1 MERKTFIKTCGMACM
16 GGMLLGPLLEGCS
29 STKMIPGTIAGSDLV
44 LPTTAFF
51 TKSGKYRTYVL
62 VGNEQLRFPIC
73 LYRFSDDNY
82 SAVLMRCTHQGAE
95 LQVFGDRL
103 QCPAH
108 GSEFNNHGQVTSGPA
123 DKTLRTFPVTIAN
136 DQLFIDLRAK

>member
-1 MERKTFIKTCGMACM
+1 MACM

-29 STKMIPGTIAGSDLV
+29 STRMIPGTISGSNLV
-44 LPTTAFF
+44 VPTTAFL
-51 TKSGKYRTYVL
+51 TPSGKYRAYVV

-108 GSEFNNHGQVTSGPA
+108 GSEFDDHGVVKTGPA
-123 DKTLRTFPVTIAN
+123 TTNLRTFPVTIQN
-136 DQLFIDLRAK
+136 NQINLDLK

>member
-1 MERKTFIKTCGMACM
+1 MERKAFIKTCGMACM
-16 GGMLLGPLLEGCS
+16 GGLLLAPILEGCGS
-29 STKMIPGTIAGSDLV
+29 SKLVSGTIAGSDLV
-44 LPTTAFF
+44 LPTAAFL
-51 TKSGKYRTYVL
+51 TKSGKYRGYV
-62 VGNEQLRFPIC
+62 VVQNDQLKFPVC

-108 GSEFNNHGQVTSGPA
+108 GSEFDDHGVVKTGPA
-123 DKTLRTFPVTIAN
+123 TTNLRTFPVTIQN
-136 DQLFIDLRAK
+136 NQINISLK

>member
-1 MERKTFIKTCGMACM
+1 M

-44 LPTTAFF
+44 LPTTAFL
-51 TKSGKYRTYVL
+51 TRSGKYRAYVV

-108 GSEFNNHGQVTSGPA
+108 GSEFDDHGVVKTGPA
-123 DKTLRTFPVTIAN
+123 ISNLRTFPVTIQN
-136 DQLFIDLRAK
+136 NQINISLK

>member
-1 MERKTFIKTCGMACM
+1 M

-44 LPTTAFF
+44 LPTTAFL
-51 TKSGKYRTYVL
+51 TRSGKYRAYVV

-73 LYRFSDDNY
+73 LYRFGDELY

-108 GSEFNNHGQVTSGPA
+108 GSEFDDHGVVKTGPA
-123 DKTLRTFPVTIAN
+123 TTNLRTFPVTIQN
-136 DQLFIDLRAK
+136 NQINISLK

>member
-44 LPTTAFF
+44 LPTTAFL
-51 TKSGKYRTYVL
+51 TRSGKYRAYVV

-108 GSEFNNHGQVTSGPA
+108 GSEFDDHGVVKTGPA
-123 DKTLRTFPVTIAN
+123 ISNLRTFPVTIQN
-136 DQLFIDLRAK
+136 NQINISLK

>member
-1 MERKTFIKTCGMACM
+1 MACM

-44 LPTTAFF
+44 LPTTAFL
-51 TKSGKYRTYVL
+51 TRSGKYRAYVV

-108 GSEFNNHGQVTSGPA
+108 GSEFDDHGVVKTGPA
-123 DKTLRTFPVTIAN
+123 ISNLRTFPVTIQN
-136 DQLFIDLRAK
+136 NQINISLK

>member
-1 MERKTFIKTCGMACM
+1 M

-29 STKMIPGTIAGSDLV
+29 STKMIPGTIAGSTLV
-44 LPTTAFF
+44 LPTTAFL
-51 TKSGKYRTYVL
+51 TRSGKYRAYVL

-108 GSEFNNHGQVTSGPA
+108 GSEFDDHGVVKTGPA
-123 DKTLRTFPVTIAN
+123 TSNLRTFPVTIQN
-136 DQLFIDLRAK
+136 NQINISLK

>member
-1 MERKTFIKTCGMACM
+1 M

-44 LPTTAFF
+44 LPTTAFL
-51 TKSGKYRTYVL
+51 TKSGKYRAYVV

-73 LYRFSDDNY
+73 LYRFGDGLY

-108 GSEFNNHGQVTSGPA
+108 GSEFDDHGVVKTGPA
-123 DKTLRTFPVTIAN
+123 TTNLRTFPVTIQN
-136 DQLFIDLRAK
+136 NQINISLK